1 MKRDAPVPVG
11 TAEPRAPLR
20 RSDLTLIL
28 GSWAVYGVVSTGQ
41 RVALAEQMGQSLPLA
56 AAIAISMAGAA
67 IFAGLTIV
75 IFWLSRRFPLDR
87 RPRLVAV
94 IVHIVASPIIAAA
107 ESVSSYAALF
117 AMAFP
122 VQPFLEHFWQGFPFN
137 IVVYWLVAGV
147 AHGMTYY
154 RRYRERDAQALQ
166 LSRQLAHAELQA
178 LKSQLHP
185 HFLFNAL
192 NTISALMHRDVKA
205 ADRMLCRLSD
215 LLRAALDHTSEQEVP
230 LLEELNFLESY
241 LEIEQIRLAERLIV
255 EIDVPPNVLDAMVPH
270 MILQPL
276 VENAIRHGV
285 APRKTPGTVTIR
297 ARGRREMLDI
307 EVTDDG
313 PGVPAGRSANGGLG
327 LANTKARLEQLY
339 AGQFSFEPRNRAEGG
354 FRVSLSIPFRPID
367 EAEPTNEEQGE
378 HSSAYR
384 GR

>member
-1 MKRDAPVPVG
+1 MRRDVARSAADIRPVRPV
-11 TAEPRAPLR
+11 R
-20 RSDLTLIL
+20 RSELTLIF
-28 GSWAVYGVVSTGQ
+28 GSWAVYGVINTGQ
-41 RVALAEQMGQSLPLA
+41 RLALGVSPGVA
-56 AAIAISMAGAA
+56 AGVSVASA
-67 IFAGLTIV
+67 VIWSGLTIV
-75 IFWLSRRFPLDR
+75 VFWLSRMYPLDR
-87 RPRLVAV
+87 RPRTTSVLVHV
-94 IVHIVASPIIAAA
+94 GASPLIAVA
-107 ESVSSYAALF
+107 ESLISF
-117 AMAFP
+117 AVLAMLGMP
-122 VQPFLEHFWQGFPFN
+122 TEPFIDHFYYGFPFN
-137 IVVYWLVAGV
+137 IVVYWLIAGV
-147 AHGMTYY
+147 AHGMMYY

-166 LSRQLAHAELQA
+166 LSRQLAQAELQV

-241 LEIEQIRLAERLIV
+241 LEIEQTRLAERLIV
-255 EIDVPPNVLDAMVPH
+255 RIDVPPNVLDAMVPH

-307 EVTDDG
+307 EVLDDG
-313 PGVPAGRSANGGLG
+313 PGVPAGRSPNGGLG

-354 FRVSLSIPFRPID
+354 FRVSLSIPFRPFD
-367 EAEPTNEEQGE
+367 EAESTNEEQGE
-378 HSSAYR
+378 HPSPDR

>member
-1 MKRDAPVPVG
+1 MKRDA
-11 TAEPRAPLR
+11 ARAPVVRDVTPSRSVR
-20 RSDLTLIL
+20 RSELTLII
-28 GSWAVYGVVSTGQ
+28 GSWAVYGVIQTGQ
-41 RVALAEQMGQSLPLA
+41 RLALYQVSLRVA
-56 AAIAISMAGAA
+56 AALSFAGAA
-67 IFAGLTIV
+67 IWAGLTIV
-75 IFWLSRRFPLDR
+75 VFWLSRKYPLDR
-87 RPRLVAV
+87 RPRTASVLAHVAAGPV
-94 IVHIVASPIIAAA
+94 IGAA
-107 ESVSSYAALF
+107 ESVISYTVLAAMGLPLTSL
-117 AMAFP
+117 MDHLSEG
-122 VQPFLEHFWQGFPFN
+122 VPFN
-137 IVVYWLVAGV
+137 IVVYWLIVGV
-147 AHGMTYY
+147 AHAMTYY

-166 LSRQLAHAELQA
+166 LSRQLAQAELQV

-205 ADRMLCRLSD
+205 ADRMLARLSD
-215 LLRAALDHTSEQEVP
+215 LLRAALEHTSEQEVP

-241 LEIEQIRLAERLIV
+241 LEIEQTRLAERLSV
-255 EIDVPPNVLDAMVPH
+255 QIDVPPNVLDAMVPH

-307 EVTDDG
+307 EVIDDG
-313 PGVPAGRSANGGLG
+313 PGMTSRRTRNGGLG
-327 LANTKARLEQLY
+327 LANTRARLEQLY

-367 EAEPTNEEQGE
+367 EADSTNEEQGE
-378 HSSAYR
+378 HPSPDR